1 MSENKDLSVTTFNT
15 VVVEKTKL
23 LETLRSNRDKHNSI
37 FDAAVSGYWLE
48 AQKVVER
55 KKEQFTEA
63 VSKVTKAFAT
73 QTERLEVD
81 FSRQYTDMQANVAA
95 QNKDKMFGVFSVNH
109 SLSFG
114 LEFTPAWPLTY
125 PENHLEDY
133 DRVIDLLDFSVADKV
148 ELSSSD
154 FDAYV
159 RNNWSW
165 RKSFL
170 NTNTSY
176 VGNYLSGC
184 MGTFISAS
192 GLNSYALTTTGC
204 GIGGIAFSGYN
215 PTYVSNTLNQGF

>member
-1 MSENKDLSVTTFNT
+1 M
-15 VVVEKTKL
+15 
-23 LETLRSNRDKHNSI
+23 
-37 FDAAVSGYWLE
+37 E
-48 AQKVVER
+48 AQKVIEQ

-81 FSRQYTDMQANVAA
+81 FSRQYSDMQANVSDK
-95 QNKDKMFGVFSVNH
+95 NKDRMGGVFSVNH

-114 LEFTPAWPLTY
+114 FEFSPAWPLKY

-148 ELSSSD
+148 ELSSTD

-170 NTNTSY
+170 STNTSY
-176 VGNYLSGC
+176 VGNYVSGC
-184 MGTFISAS
+184 IGHVISAS
-192 GLNSYALTTTGC
+192 GGNYGGYALLTTGC
-204 GIGGIAFSGYN
+204 SLSSMSFSGYN
-215 PTYVSNTLNQGF
+215 PTYVANTLNQGF